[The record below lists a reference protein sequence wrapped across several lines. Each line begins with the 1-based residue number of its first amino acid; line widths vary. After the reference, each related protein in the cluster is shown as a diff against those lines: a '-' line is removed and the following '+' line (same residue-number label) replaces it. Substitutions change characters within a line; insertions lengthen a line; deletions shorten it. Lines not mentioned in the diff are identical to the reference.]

1 MWLAIL
7 TRTVTRTNFPPYLP
21 VPPWLPIYQIL
32 PLPVPPTHWC
42 LRLSCFALSRFPPSQ
57 FPVIWNSPSWQS
69 QLFSCSGIP
78 VPWDSSSVSN
88 GSGLPG
94 FGPGWTRNRG
104 PGPGQVP
111 PRNPTAQVL
120 AGCYPD
126 RTYTHGF
133 LAVLEPDRGSNCTVP
148 TTLATIKY
156 LSSDHIMT
164 WWIRRLSNFMSSFTS
179 SNPICDPTDICRVSV
194 K

>member
-7 TRTVTRTNFPPYLP
+7 TRTVTRTDFSPYLP

-32 PLPVPPTHWC
+32 PRPVPPTHCC

-57 FPVIWNSPSWQS
+57 IPVIRNSPSWQS

-78 VPWDSSSVSN
+78 LPWDSSSVSN

-94 FGPGWTRNRG
+94 FGPGWTRKLGRG
-104 PGPGQVP
+104 PGQEP
-111 PRNPTAQVL
+111 PRNPTTQVL
-120 AGCYPD
+120 PGCYPG
-126 RTYTHGF
+126 RTYTCGF
-133 LAVLEPDRGSNCTVP
+133 LAGLEPDHGSNCTVP

-156 LSSDHIMT
+156 FSSDRIMT
-164 WWIRRLSNFMSSFTS
+164 
-179 SNPICDPTDICRVSV
+179 
-194 K
+194 